1 MVFTLVGLVT
11 SFSFVVESKK
21 RLSRLAY
28 LLCVVRAPVDQLVA
42 GDLVVR
48 AALRWGH
55 PGQQDAGLGLGL
67 PLEV

>member
-1 MVFTLVGLVT
+1 MIPVWPVC
-11 SFSFVVESKK
+11 S
-21 RLSRLAY
+21 AY